1 MWQTDWAEQSGQTIP
16 PEPPHSSA
24 LTPDSVTAAYLLSWT
39 EHCIECAVPDCYALC
54 SLYVQRRDRKCARFK
69 NGIVPNPQYP
79 GLFPFGAEIEFR
91 RWGKL
96 ESGFGF
102 GSVKPRQALW
112 LDWIDRGFLRC
123 IRPVSSWFRRVSPY
137 LRMNG
142 VYVVLRERLL
152 QIITQGRKEEFD
164 EFVI

>member
-54 SLYVQRRDRKCARFK
+54 SLYIQRRDRKCARFK

-79 GLFPFGAEIEFR
+79 GLFPYGAEIEFQV
-91 RWGKL
+91 GKTGICFRL
-96 ESGFGF
+96 RSRDSG
-102 GSVKPRQALW
+102 
-112 LDWIDRGFLRC
+112 
-123 IRPVSSWFRRVSPY
+123 
-137 LRMNG
+137 
-142 VYVVLRERLL
+142 
-152 QIITQGRKEEFD
+152 
-164 EFVI
+164 